1 MPTNLMYENSR
12 PYYPL
17 ETRFL
22 EKIWRGIQDK
32 KIEFLKN
39 LKKIY
44 SGLMAKVNAS
54 TFYI

>member
-54 TFYI
+54 TFYR